1 MVFDPD
7 VTRWFLL
14 GAAAF
19 AAVGLLTQVI
29 RLLARPRVKT
39 PSPLRGAA
47 SDGVRYAFTAG
58 MLPWNKESG
67 RVHPMVFWTGV
78 GFHVGIACALL
89 LVLLRLVPVGLPAGL
104 LKVIG
109 LLPLVGAAILVGN
122 FARRLSSAEM
132 RPYTV
137 PDDYVSVALSAL
149 FLAAAGLFGLGLA
162 GAVTLDMAG
171 VLICLYLPL
180 GKVRHMVTFFI
191 ARRYHGEQAGEK
203 GIYPS
208 AGAPAGGHADPR
220 ELMTSEP
227 GTVEPMADDSPSRLK
242 LTDEERGALASALDD
257 GMSRQAAA
265 QLEACVH
272 CGMCAEAC
280 HYYLSTGDPELIPVA
295 KQHRFASLYRAHHDR
310 AGRTA
315 PALVGAAELTDEA
328 ASQLHRA
335 AFELCS
341 LCGRCAMT
349 CPMGINTG
357 DVLYQARRALAA
369 VGKAPEGLKKP
380 ARVAVEKGNYLGLP
394 VEDVVEN
401 LEWLSEELEDELE
414 QEGLE
419 IPLDKESAD
428 VLYIPHP
435 LELRDFPMVVMAAAK
450 IFERAGES
458 YTFSSDHFD
467 TVNYAFYG
475 ADEARME
482 QIIKNLVAAARKL
495 KVKRVVLSP
504 CGHGYRV
511 LRWEGERML
520 GEAYGF
526 EITSLSEIIEQ
537 YHREGR
543 IKLDPEKF
551 DSDGKLTYHDPC
563 NLARSGG
570 VVQEPRA
577 VLKALAGDDFVEM
590 APHGAINY
598 CCGGGGGLAATGEY
612 GKTRLNAGAVK
623 AAQIQKTGAG
633 TVITNC
639 FNCNTQVKELNR
651 KHELKVQVVSITEL
665 VADAL
670 E

>member
-1 MVFDPD
+1 
-7 VTRWFLL
+7 
-14 GAAAF
+14 
-19 AAVGLLTQVI
+19 
-29 RLLARPRVKT
+29 
-39 PSPLRGAA
+39 
-47 SDGVRYAFTAG
+47 
-58 MLPWNKESG
+58 
-67 RVHPMVFWTGV
+67 
-78 GFHVGIACALL
+78 
-89 LVLLRLVPVGLPAGL
+89 
-104 LKVIG
+104 
-109 LLPLVGAAILVGN
+109 
-122 FARRLSSAEM
+122 
-132 RPYTV
+132 
-137 PDDYVSVALSAL
+137 
-149 FLAAAGLFGLGLA
+149 
-162 GAVTLDMAG
+162 
-171 VLICLYLPL
+171 
-180 GKVRHMVTFFI
+180 
-191 ARRYHGEQAGEK
+191 
-203 GIYPS
+203 
-208 AGAPAGGHADPR
+208 
-220 ELMTSEP
+220 
-227 GTVEPMADDSPSRLK
+227 
-242 LTDEERGALASALDD
+242 
-257 GMSRQAAA
+257 
-265 QLEACVH
+265 
-272 CGMCAEAC
+272 
-280 HYYLSTGDPELIPVA
+280 
-295 KQHRFASLYRAHHDR
+295 
-310 AGRTA
+310 
-315 PALVGAAELTDEA
+315 
-328 ASQLHRA
+328 
-335 AFELCS
+335 
-341 LCGRCAMT
+341 
-349 CPMGINTG
+349 
-357 DVLYQARRALAA
+357 
-369 VGKAPEGLKKP
+369 
-380 ARVAVEKGNYLGLP
+380 
-394 VEDVVEN
+394 
-401 LEWLSEELEDELE
+401 
-414 QEGLE
+414 
-419 IPLDKESAD
+419 
-428 VLYIPHP
+428 
-435 LELRDFPMVVMAAAK
+435 VVMAAAK

-520 GEAYGF
+520 GKAYGF